1 MTEQMT
7 GRLVL
12 HDVSVRYG
20 DVVAVDAATA
30 SAAPGEITA
39 VTGHSGAGKTS
50 LLWAIGGML
59 DDGRSDGSISLGD
72 KTIGDEATSR
82 SAGAVLI
89 PRGSALAEVLT
100 ARDNIAIPLVAAGMS
115 GGEASALADRTLA
128 SVGLAEHGGHLA
140 EELSGGQR
148 QRVAVARGLALS
160 SLRLESGVRCC
171 SLTSRPRS
179 STTTPVSSSSACCRT
194 SPAAAGSCCSRPTTR
209 RSPRSPLPRGTR
221 RTAASPRPH
230 DLKEM
235 RTRDARP

>member
-89 PRGSALAEVLT
+89 PQGSALAEVLT

-160 SLRLESGVRCC
+160 SLRLESGGAV
-171 SLTSRPRS
+171 LLADEPTSELDHDTRELVVGLLQDIARRGGIVLLATHDPE
-179 STTTPVSSSSACCRT
+179 VAEV
-194 SPAAAGSCCSRPTTR
+194 AAATWDLEDGR
-209 RSPRSPLPRGTR
+209 L
-221 RTAASPRPH
+221 TA
-230 DLKEM
+230 
-235 RTRDARP
+235 TARP